1 MNHTSPATAASLT
14 IVKADGPSL
23 DLIPKTTSA
32 SSSQRAKASSAA
44 AASSTS
50 YSSLPSRIVYGPG
63 AITRLPT
70 ELGYLHLSRPLI
82 VASSSRASVVRHV
95 QALIPNLDA
104 SIFDSPTFNVS
115 PQVVDDATKRFSRVD
130 CVISVGGS
138 SAVGLARAVSVR
150 KSIPHICI
158 PTVSNATDMLSLSE
172 HDALIESA
180 KSNYDTSH
188 HGTPSRREGAGK
200 RSDNSRTSGSRSS
213 GTKSSGS
220 RASSRRSAAGRPAQS
235 LSKPAVIIYD
245 EELTAIHARRLS
257 APTGPRT
264 APLSSNDTKTDASGF
279 SFIQLPGL

>member
-1 MNHTSPATAASLT
+1 MNHSSPATAASLT

-23 DLIPKTTSA
+23 GLIPKSTSA
-32 SSSQRAKASSAA
+32 SSSRRAKVSSTAA
-44 AASSTS
+44 NSTS
-50 YSSLPSRIVYGPG
+50 YSSLPPRTVYGPG
-63 AITRLPT
+63 TITRLPT

-82 VASSSRASVVRHV
+82 VASTSRASVVRHV
-95 QALIPNLDA
+95 QALIPNLVT
-104 SIFDSPTFNVS
+104 SIFDSPAFNVS
-115 PQVVDDATKRFSRVD
+115 PQVVNDATKRFSRVD

-138 SAVGLARAVSVR
+138 SAVGLARAISVR

-172 HDALIESA
+172 HDALIQSA
-180 KSNYDTSH
+180 KANYDAAHPVALSK
-188 HGTPSRREGAGK
+188 RAGSEK

-220 RASSRRSAAGRPAQS
+220 SRRSGVGRLTQS

-245 EELTAIHARRLS
+245 EELTAIHARRLFV
-257 APTGPRT
+257 PTGPRAAT
-264 APLSSNDTKTDASGF
+264 SAGNSTKTGTSDF